1 MIIIKTSTDSHKTM
15 KVIANAL
22 LNNKL
27 AACVNMIPRMR
38 SKYVMDGRI
47 TEEREVILLIKTTE
61 KLEDKVYKT
70 IKELHN
76 YEIPEIS
83 TIQTTNVDKDYE
95 NWLKDFVEEQIMNL
109 EDLSEA
115 TILKAVILTLL
126 IIMIITTIV
135 VIAIKYPQIG
145 AQ

>member
-1 MIIIKTSTDSHKTM
+1 M

-61 KLEDKVYKT
+61 KFEDKVYKT

-83 TIQTTNVDKDYE
+83 TIKTSKVDKDYE
-95 NWLKDFVEEQIMNL
+95 KWLKDFVEN
-109 EDLSEA
+109 
-115 TILKAVILTLL
+115 
-126 IIMIITTIV
+126 
-135 VIAIKYPQIG
+135 
-145 AQ
+145 